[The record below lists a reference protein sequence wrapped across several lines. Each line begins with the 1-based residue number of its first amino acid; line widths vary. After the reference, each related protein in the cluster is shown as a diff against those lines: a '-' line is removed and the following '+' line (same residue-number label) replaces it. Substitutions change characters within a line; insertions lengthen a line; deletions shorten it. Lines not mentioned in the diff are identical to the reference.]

1 MSEKEVIAQLITMS
15 RELGRPEND
24 YVILGEGNTSARID
38 DEHFLVKA
46 SGKYLADSDENTFV
60 NVRLKEAL
68 AILDQ
73 DNLTDDEIKEL
84 LFAAC
89 ADPKSNLRPS
99 IETTFH
105 AYLLTLPGVNFVGHT
120 HPTPILAMMCSV
132 NAENIIR
139 GRICPEEIVFCGPES
154 VYVEYGD
161 PGFTLG
167 KKIRENVS
175 QYLDKYGS
183 TPKVIYVQN
192 HGLIALAGTADEVL
206 AATAVACK
214 AARALMGAV
223 IFGGV
228 RYLPKADV
236 DRIYVRPDEA
246 YRLEQIK
253 RARNQQ

>member
-1 MSEKEVIAQLITMS
+1 MSEKEILAQLIAMS

-24 YVILGEGNTSARID
+24 YVILGEGNTSAKID
-38 DEHFLVKA
+38 EEHFFVKA

-60 NVRLKEAL
+60 KVKLNGAL
-68 AILDQ
+68 AILDK
-73 DNLTDDEIKEL
+73 DNLTDDQIKEL

-89 ADPKSNLRPS
+89 ADPDSSIRPS

-105 AYLLTLPGVNFVGHT
+105 AFLLSLPGVNFVGHT
-120 HPTPILAMMCSV
+120 HPTPILAMMCSI

-161 PGFTLG
+161 PGLALG
-167 KKIRENVS
+167 KKIRESV
-175 QYLDKYGS
+175 YRYIDKHGCN
-183 TPKVIYVQN
+183 PKVIYVQN
-192 HGLIALAGTADEVL
+192 HGLIALAGTADEVI

-214 AARALMGAV
+214 AARALTGAM

-228 RYLPKADV
+228 RYLPEEDV
-236 DRIYVRPDEA
+236 ERIYVRPDEA
-246 YRLEQIK
+246 YRLEQLK
-253 RARNQQ
+253 RARNR